1 MNEEASVPVEV
12 VAPTPMTTEE
22 WSSRWADFQGFANSQ
37 LIDGTDFGTIPGVK
51 KPSLW
56 KAGAEKVSA
65 RYLVRPHIV
74 KEDKVEDW
82 DAGLFCFDTTVELRR
97 IDSGIVMGEGVGS
110 CNSYEE
116 KYRYTWLSKAKLGDR
131 TDYVESRK
139 KKGRYGEYTEY
150 KVERKDLASIRNTV
164 QKMAFKRAFVAAAL
178 TLSCAS
184 QIFTQDV
191 EDFEDAKIVNGKS
204 TSHKKSEFGGET
216 KNKPSSEKT
225 PLKKQTNATGLAPLE
240 LSTDHELTLFQV
252 KQINGLRERINS
264 EHWNQALEDLGLKE
278 DQDIKTEQDGNDIIA
293 ALKDSLKT
301 S

>member
-1 MNEEASVPVEV
+1 MKEESSVPVEV
-12 VAPTPMTTEE
+12 LAPKPMANQE
-22 WSSRWADFQGFANSQ
+22 WTDRWADFQVFVQSQ
-37 LIDGTDFGTIPGVK
+37 LISDVDYGKIPGVA

-56 KAGAEKVSA
+56 KPGAEKISA

-74 KEDKVEDW
+74 KEEKTEDW
-82 DAGLFCFDTTVELRR
+82 DKGLFCFDTTVELRR
-97 IDSGIVMGEGVGS
+97 IDSDVIMGEGVGS

-131 TDYVESRK
+131 TDYVESRN

-191 EDFEDAKIVNGKS
+191 EDFENGEIVKPKS
-204 TSHKKSEFGGET
+204 TSQQKSKLRGET
-216 KNKPSSEKT
+216 NKPSSEKT

-264 EHWNQALEDLGLKE
+264 EHWNQALEDLGLKK